1 MASEVGSTEWRER
14 KSVNTTSRTNI
25 RSVFSMQWTVDLTKP
40 TKREAMSTFTT
51 KDGTQIYFN
60 DWGTGQPIVFSHG
73 WPLSADAFE
82 DQMFF
87 LASREYR
94 CVAHVGLQEGWNLAK
109 QVRDVIKPDES
120 GEKRAI
126 IAIVDVPSQAYGR
139 REELLGIFLAAAAA
153 TDAYVSAR
161 LAGHAVISLLVGH
174 AISGG
179 FLTHGAQANRL
190 LAFND
195 SSVMVHAMAKNAAA
209 RVTRRTVEELDQLA
223 ETVIPMS
230 YKIEDYAKLG
240 TLYKLIDGV
249 NVDSPEPK
257 QVDQVRADLLAAI
270 ADARS
275 GQRDLSNRLQSQGA
289 QTNRSATLVD
299 GSGSRRSG
307 ILTKQACEA

>member
-1 MASEVGSTEWRER
+1 MSNEKTISTRGRIWFEAVAGKQAKHVASVPSVMVADTTLENER
-14 KSVNTTSRTNI
+14 VR
-25 RSVFSMQWTVDLTKP
+25 
-40 TKREAMSTFTT
+40 
-51 KDGTQIYFN
+51 
-60 DWGTGQPIVFSHG
+60 
-73 WPLSADAFE
+73 
-82 DQMFF
+82 F
-87 LASREYR
+87 LAIVPDPDNRFPCAR
-94 CVAHVGLQEGWNLAK
+94 QGQVGLQEGWNLAK
-109 QVRDVIKPDES
+109 QVRDAIKADEN

-161 LAGHAVISLLVGH
+161 LAGHPVISLLVGH

-195 SSVMVHAMAKNAAA
+195 SGVTVHAMAKNAAA
-209 RVTRRTVEELDQLA
+209 RVTRRTVEELDKLA

-275 GQRDLSNRLQSQGA
+275 GQRDLSNRLQSRGA
-289 QTNRSATLVD
+289 QKNRSATLVVRQRLAAEWH
-299 GSGSRRSG
+299 SN
-307 ILTKQACEA
+307 

>member
-1 MASEVGSTEWRER
+1 LVEGKAVMSNEKSISARGRIWFEALAGKQAKHVPSVPSVLVADTMMEKER
-14 KSVNTTSRTNI
+14 VR
-25 RSVFSMQWTVDLTKP
+25 
-40 TKREAMSTFTT
+40 
-51 KDGTQIYFN
+51 
-60 DWGTGQPIVFSHG
+60 
-73 WPLSADAFE
+73 
-82 DQMFF
+82 F
-87 LASREYR
+87 LAIVPDPDNRFPCAR
-94 CVAHVGLQEGWNLAK
+94 QGQVGLQEGWNLAK
-109 QVRDVIKPDES
+109 QVRDAIKADEN

-161 LAGHAVISLLVGH
+161 LAGHPVISLLVGH

-195 SSVMVHAMAKNAAA
+195 PGVTVHAMAKNAAA
-209 RVTRRTVEELDQLA
+209 RVTRRTVEELNKLA

-240 TLYKLIDGV
+240 TLYQLIDGV

-257 QVDQVRADLLAAI
+257 QVDQVRANLLAAI

-275 GQRDLSNRLQSQGA
+275 GQKDLSDRLQSQGA
-289 QTNRSATLVD
+289 QKNRSATLVVRQRLAAEWH
-299 GSGSRRSG
+299 SN
-307 ILTKQACEA
+307 

>member
-1 MASEVGSTEWRER
+1 MNEKTISTRGRIWFEALAGKQAKHVPRVPSVLVADTTLQKER
-14 KSVNTTSRTNI
+14 VR
-25 RSVFSMQWTVDLTKP
+25 
-40 TKREAMSTFTT
+40 
-51 KDGTQIYFN
+51 
-60 DWGTGQPIVFSHG
+60 
-73 WPLSADAFE
+73 
-82 DQMFF
+82 F
-87 LASREYR
+87 LAIVPDPDNRFPCAR
-94 CVAHVGLQEGWNLAK
+94 QGQVGLEEGWNLAK
-109 QVRDVIKPDES
+109 QVRDAITADEN

-161 LAGHAVISLLVGH
+161 LAGHPVISLLVGH

-179 FLTHGAQANRL
+179 FLTHGTQANRL

-195 SSVMVHAMAKNAAA
+195 SGVMVHAMAKNAAA

-270 ADARS
+270 AEARS
-275 GQRDLSNRLQSQGA
+275 GQRDLRNRLQSQGA
-289 QTNRSATLVD
+289 QKNRSATLVVRQRLAAEWH
-299 GSGSRRSG
+299 SNETS
-307 ILTKQACEA
+307 L

>member
-1 MASEVGSTEWRER
+1 MNEKTISTRGRIWFEALAGKEAKHVPRVPSVLVADTTLQKER
-14 KSVNTTSRTNI
+14 VR
-25 RSVFSMQWTVDLTKP
+25 
-40 TKREAMSTFTT
+40 
-51 KDGTQIYFN
+51 
-60 DWGTGQPIVFSHG
+60 
-73 WPLSADAFE
+73 
-82 DQMFF
+82 F
-87 LASREYR
+87 LAIVPDPDNRFPCAR
-94 CVAHVGLQEGWNLAK
+94 QGQVGLQEGWNLAK
-109 QVRDVIKPDES
+109 QVRDAIKADEN

-161 LAGHAVISLLVGH
+161 LAGHPVISLLVGH

-195 SSVMVHAMAKNAAA
+195 SGVMVHAMAKNAAA
-209 RVTRRTVEELDQLA
+209 RVTRRTVEELDKLA

-240 TLYKLIDGV
+240 TLYKLIDDV

-257 QVDQVRADLLAAI
+257 QVDQVRADLLTAI

-289 QTNRSATLVD
+289 QKNRSATLVVRQRLAAEWH
-299 GSGSRRSG
+299 S
-307 ILTKQACEA
+307 TKQRFF

>member
-1 MASEVGSTEWRER
+1 LVEWKAVMSNEKSISARGRIWFEALAGKQAKHVPGVPSVLVADTTLQKER
-14 KSVNTTSRTNI
+14 VR
-25 RSVFSMQWTVDLTKP
+25 
-40 TKREAMSTFTT
+40 
-51 KDGTQIYFN
+51 
-60 DWGTGQPIVFSHG
+60 
-73 WPLSADAFE
+73 
-82 DQMFF
+82 F
-87 LASREYR
+87 LAIVPDPDNRFPCAR
-94 CVAHVGLQEGWNLAK
+94 QGQVGLQEGWNLAK
-109 QVRDVIKPDES
+109 QVRDAIKADEN
-120 GEKRAI
+120 GEKRAL

-161 LAGHAVISLLVGH
+161 LAGHPVISLLVGH

-195 SSVMVHAMAKNAAA
+195 SGVTVHAMAKNAAA
-209 RVTRRTVEELDQLA
+209 RVTRRTVEELDKLA

-240 TLYKLIDGV
+240 TLYQLIDGV

-257 QVDQVRADLLAAI
+257 QVEQVRADLWAAI

-275 GQRDLSNRLQSQGA
+275 GQRDLSDRLQSQGA
-289 QTNRSATLVD
+289 QENRSATLVVRQRLAAEWH
-299 GSGSRRSG
+299 SN
-307 ILTKQACEA
+307 

>member
-1 MASEVGSTEWRER
+1 MSNEKIISTRGRTWFEALAGKQAKHVPSVPSLLVADTTLQKER
-14 KSVNTTSRTNI
+14 VR
-25 RSVFSMQWTVDLTKP
+25 
-40 TKREAMSTFTT
+40 
-51 KDGTQIYFN
+51 
-60 DWGTGQPIVFSHG
+60 
-73 WPLSADAFE
+73 
-82 DQMFF
+82 F
-87 LASREYR
+87 LAIVPDPDNRFPCAR
-94 CVAHVGLQEGWNLAK
+94 QGQVGLQEGWNLAK
-109 QVRDVIKPDES
+109 QVRDAIKADEND
-120 GEKRAI
+120 EKRAI

-161 LAGHAVISLLVGH
+161 LAGHPVISLLVGH

-195 SSVMVHAMAKNAAA
+195 SGVMVHAMAKNAAA
-209 RVTRRTVEELDQLA
+209 RVTRRTVEELDKLA

-230 YKIEDYAKLG
+230 YKIQDYAKLG
-240 TLYKLIDGV
+240 TLYQLIDGV

-289 QTNRSATLVD
+289 QKNRSATLVARQRLAAEWH
-299 GSGSRRSG
+299 SN
-307 ILTKQACEA
+307 

>member
-1 MASEVGSTEWRER
+1 MNEKTISTRGRIWFEALAGKEAKHVPRVPSVLVADTTLQKER
-14 KSVNTTSRTNI
+14 VR
-25 RSVFSMQWTVDLTKP
+25 
-40 TKREAMSTFTT
+40 
-51 KDGTQIYFN
+51 
-60 DWGTGQPIVFSHG
+60 
-73 WPLSADAFE
+73 
-82 DQMFF
+82 F
-87 LASREYR
+87 LAIVPDPDNRFPCAR
-94 CVAHVGLQEGWNLAK
+94 QGQVGLQEGWNLAK
-109 QVRDVIKPDES
+109 QVRDAIKADEN

-161 LAGHAVISLLVGH
+161 LAGHPVISLLVGH

-195 SSVMVHAMAKNAAA
+195 SGVMVHAMAKNAAA
-209 RVTRRTVEELDQLA
+209 RVTRRTVEELDKLA
-223 ETVIPMS
+223 ETVLPMS

-275 GQRDLSNRLQSQGA
+275 GQRDLSNRLQSRGA
-289 QTNRSATLVD
+289 QKNRSATLVVRQRLAAEWH
-299 GSGSRRSG
+299 SN
-307 ILTKQACEA
+307 

>member
-1 MASEVGSTEWRER
+1 MSNEKSISARGRIWFEALAGKQAKHVPSVPSVLVADTTLQKER
-14 KSVNTTSRTNI
+14 VRLLAIVPDPANRFPCTR
-25 RSVFSMQWTVDLTKP
+25 Q
-40 TKREAMSTFTT
+40 
-51 KDGTQIYFN
+51 
-60 DWGTGQPIVFSHG
+60 GQ
-73 WPLSADAFE
+73 
-82 DQMFF
+82 
-87 LASREYR
+87 
-94 CVAHVGLQEGWNLAK
+94 VGLQEGWNLAK
-109 QVRDVIKPDES
+109 QVRDAIKADENR
-120 GEKRAI
+120 EKRAI

-161 LAGHAVISLLVGH
+161 LTGHPVISLLVGH

-195 SSVMVHAMAKNAAA
+195 SGVMVHAMAKNAAA
-209 RVTRRTVEELDQLA
+209 RVTRRTVEELDKLA

-249 NVDSPEPK
+249 NVNSPEPK

-270 ADARS
+270 GDARS

-289 QTNRSATLVD
+289 QKNRSATLVVRQRLAAEWH
-299 GSGSRRSG
+299 SN
-307 ILTKQACEA
+307 

>member
-1 MASEVGSTEWRER
+1 MNEKPISTRGRVWFEALAGKPAKHVPSVPSVLVADTTLQNER
-14 KSVNTTSRTNI
+14 VR
-25 RSVFSMQWTVDLTKP
+25 
-40 TKREAMSTFTT
+40 
-51 KDGTQIYFN
+51 
-60 DWGTGQPIVFSHG
+60 
-73 WPLSADAFE
+73 
-82 DQMFF
+82 F
-87 LASREYR
+87 LAIVQDPENRFPCAR
-94 CVAHVGLQEGWNLAK
+94 QGQVGLQEGWNLAK
-109 QVRDVIKPDES
+109 QVRDAIKADEN

-161 LAGHAVISLLVGH
+161 LAGHPVISLLVGH

-195 SSVMVHAMAKNAAA
+195 SGVMVHAMAKNAAA
-209 RVTRRTVEELDQLA
+209 RVTRRTVEELDKLA

-257 QVDQVRADLLAAI
+257 QVDQVRADLLTAI
-270 ADARS
+270 AEARS
-275 GQRDLSNRLQSQGA
+275 GQRDLRNRLQSQGA
-289 QTNRSATLVD
+289 QKNRSATLVVRQRLAAEWH
-299 GSGSRRSG
+299 SNETS
-307 ILTKQACEA
+307 L

>member
-1 MASEVGSTEWRER
+1 MSNEKSISTRGRTWFEALVGKQAKHVASVSSVLVADTTLQRER
-14 KSVNTTSRTNI
+14 VR
-25 RSVFSMQWTVDLTKP
+25 
-40 TKREAMSTFTT
+40 
-51 KDGTQIYFN
+51 
-60 DWGTGQPIVFSHG
+60 
-73 WPLSADAFE
+73 
-82 DQMFF
+82 F
-87 LASREYR
+87 LAIVPDPDNRFPCAR
-94 CVAHVGLQEGWNLAK
+94 QGQVGLQEGWNLAK
-109 QVRDVIKPDES
+109 QVRDAIKADED

-161 LAGHAVISLLVGH
+161 LAGHPVISLLVGH

-195 SSVMVHAMAKNAAA
+195 SGVVVHAMGKNAAA
-209 RVTRRTVEELDQLA
+209 RVTRRTVEELDKLA
-223 ETVIPMS
+223 ETVLPMS

-275 GQRDLSNRLQSQGA
+275 GQRDLSNRLQSRGA
-289 QTNRSATLVD
+289 QKNRSATLVVRQRLAAEWH
-299 GSGSRRSG
+299 SN
-307 ILTKQACEA
+307 

>member
-1 MASEVGSTEWRER
+1 MNEKPISTRGRVWFEALAGKAKHVPSVPSVLVADTMMEKER
-14 KSVNTTSRTNI
+14 VR
-25 RSVFSMQWTVDLTKP
+25 
-40 TKREAMSTFTT
+40 
-51 KDGTQIYFN
+51 
-60 DWGTGQPIVFSHG
+60 
-73 WPLSADAFE
+73 
-82 DQMFF
+82 F
-87 LASREYR
+87 LAIAADPDNRFPCAR
-94 CVAHVGLQEGWNLAK
+94 QGQVGLQEGWNLAK
-109 QVRDVIKPDES
+109 QVLDAIKADEN

-126 IAIVDVPSQAYGR
+126 IAIVDVSSQAYGR

-161 LAGHAVISLLVGH
+161 LAGHPVISLLVGH

-195 SSVMVHAMAKNAAA
+195 SGVMVHAMAKNAAA
-209 RVTRRTVEELDQLA
+209 RVTRRTVEELDKLA

-249 NVDSPEPK
+249 NVDSPEQK

-275 GQRDLSNRLQSQGA
+275 GQRDLSNRLRSQGA
-289 QTNRSATLVD
+289 QKNRSATLVVRQRLAAEWQ
-299 GSGSRRSG
+299 SN
-307 ILTKQACEA
+307 

>member
-1 MASEVGSTEWRER
+1 MSNEKTVSVRGRTWFEALAGKQATHVPSVSSVLVADTTLRKER
-14 KSVNTTSRTNI
+14 VRLLAIVPDPDNRFPCA
-25 RSVFSMQWTVDLTKP
+25 RQ
-40 TKREAMSTFTT
+40 
-51 KDGTQIYFN
+51 
-60 DWGTGQPIVFSHG
+60 GQ
-73 WPLSADAFE
+73 
-82 DQMFF
+82 
-87 LASREYR
+87 
-94 CVAHVGLQEGWNLAK
+94 VGLQEGWNLAK
-109 QVRDVIKPDES
+109 QVRDAIKADES

-161 LAGHAVISLLVGH
+161 LAGHPVISLLVGH

-195 SSVMVHAMAKNAAA
+195 SGVVVHAMGKNAAA
-209 RVTRRTVEELDQLA
+209 RVTRRTVEELDKLA

-230 YKIEDYAKLG
+230 YRIEDYAKLG

-249 NVDSPEPK
+249 NVDSPEPE
-257 QVDQVRADLLAAI
+257 QVELVRTELLAAI

-275 GQRDLSNRLQSQGA
+275 GQRDLSDRLQSQGA
-289 QTNRSATLVD
+289 QKNRSATFVVRQRLAAEWH
-299 GSGSRRSG
+299 SN
-307 ILTKQACEA
+307 

>member
-1 MASEVGSTEWRER
+1 MNEKTISTPGRIWFEALAGKQAKHVPRVPSVLVADTTLQKER
-14 KSVNTTSRTNI
+14 VR
-25 RSVFSMQWTVDLTKP
+25 
-40 TKREAMSTFTT
+40 
-51 KDGTQIYFN
+51 
-60 DWGTGQPIVFSHG
+60 
-73 WPLSADAFE
+73 
-82 DQMFF
+82 F
-87 LASREYR
+87 LAIVPDPDNRFPCAR
-94 CVAHVGLQEGWNLAK
+94 QGQVGLQEGWNLAK
-109 QVRDVIKPDES
+109 QVRDAIKADEN

-139 REELLGIFLAAAAA
+139 REELLGIFLAAAAT

-161 LAGHAVISLLVGH
+161 LAGHPVISLLVGQ

-195 SSVMVHAMAKNAAA
+195 SGVVVHAMAKNAAA
-209 RVTRRTVEELDQLA
+209 RVTRRTVEELDKLA

-257 QVDQVRADLLAAI
+257 QVDQVRADLLTAI
-270 ADARS
+270 AEARS
-275 GQRDLSNRLQSQGA
+275 GQRDLRNRLQSQGA
-289 QTNRSATLVD
+289 QKNRSATLVARQRLAAEWH
-299 GSGSRRSG
+299 SNETS
-307 ILTKQACEA
+307 L

>member
-1 MASEVGSTEWRER
+1 MNEKTISMRGRIWFEALAGKQAKHVPSVPSVLVADTTLQKER
-14 KSVNTTSRTNI
+14 VR
-25 RSVFSMQWTVDLTKP
+25 
-40 TKREAMSTFTT
+40 
-51 KDGTQIYFN
+51 
-60 DWGTGQPIVFSHG
+60 
-73 WPLSADAFE
+73 
-82 DQMFF
+82 F
-87 LASREYR
+87 LAIVPDPDNRFPCAR
-94 CVAHVGLQEGWNLAK
+94 QGQVGLQEGWNLAK
-109 QVRDVIKPDES
+109 QVRDVIKADES
-120 GEKRAI
+120 SEKRAI

-161 LAGHAVISLLVGH
+161 LAGHPVISLLVGH

-195 SSVMVHAMAKNAAA
+195 SGVMVHAMAKNAAA
-209 RVTRRTVEELDQLA
+209 RVTRRTVEELDKLA

-270 ADARS
+270 AEARS

-289 QTNRSATLVD
+289 QKNRSATLVVRQRLAAEWH
-299 GSGSRRSG
+299 SN
-307 ILTKQACEA
+307 

>member
-1 MASEVGSTEWRER
+1 MSGEKTVSTRGRTWFEALAGKRA
-14 KSVNTTSRTNI
+14 KHVPSV
-25 RSVFSMQWTVDLTKP
+25 RSVLVVD
-40 TKREAMSTFTT
+40 TT
-51 KDGTQIYFN
+51 LRKER
-60 DWGTGQPIVFSHG
+60 VR
-73 WPLSADAFE
+73 
-82 DQMFF
+82 F
-87 LASREYR
+87 LAIVPDPDNPFFCARQGQ
-94 CVAHVGLQEGWNLAK
+94 VGLQEGWNLAK
-109 QVRDVIKPDES
+109 QIRDAIKADEN
-120 GEKRAI
+120 GKKRAI

-161 LAGHAVISLLVGH
+161 LAGHPVISLLVGH

-195 SSVMVHAMAKNAAA
+195 SGVVIHAMAKNAAA
-209 RVTRRTVEELDQLA
+209 RVTRRRVEELDKLA
-223 ETVIPMS
+223 ETVIPLS

-240 TLYKLIDGV
+240 MLYKLIDGV

-275 GQRDLSNRLQSQGA
+275 GQRDLSDRLESQGA
-289 QTNRSATLVD
+289 QKNRSATLLVRQRLAAQWH
-299 GSGSRRSG
+299 SN
-307 ILTKQACEA
+307 

>member
-1 MASEVGSTEWRER
+1 MVEGTAVMSNEKTISTRGRIWFEALAGKQAMHVPPSIPSVRVADTTLQQER
-14 KSVNTTSRTNI
+14 VR
-25 RSVFSMQWTVDLTKP
+25 
-40 TKREAMSTFTT
+40 
-51 KDGTQIYFN
+51 
-60 DWGTGQPIVFSHG
+60 
-73 WPLSADAFE
+73 
-82 DQMFF
+82 F
-87 LASREYR
+87 LAVVPDPDSRFPCAR
-94 CVAHVGLQEGWNLAK
+94 QGQVGLEEGWNLAK
-109 QVRDVIKPDES
+109 QVREAIKADEN

-161 LAGHAVISLLVGH
+161 LAGHPVISLLVGH

-190 LAFND
+190 MAFND
-195 SSVMVHAMAKNAAA
+195 SGVMVHAMAKNAAA
-209 RVTRRTVEELDQLA
+209 RVTRRTVEELDRLA

-240 TLYKLIDGV
+240 TLYQLIDGV

-257 QVDQVRADLLAAI
+257 QVDQVRAGLLAAI

-275 GQRDLSNRLQSQGA
+275 GQRDLSDRLQSQGA
-289 QTNRSATLVD
+289 QKNRSATLVV
-299 GSGSRRSG
+299 RRRLAAEWHSS
-307 ILTKQACEA
+307 

>member
-1 MASEVGSTEWRER
+1 LVEWKAVMSNEKRISTRGRIWFEALAGKQAKHVPSVPSVLVADTRLQKER
-14 KSVNTTSRTNI
+14 AR
-25 RSVFSMQWTVDLTKP
+25 
-40 TKREAMSTFTT
+40 
-51 KDGTQIYFN
+51 
-60 DWGTGQPIVFSHG
+60 
-73 WPLSADAFE
+73 
-82 DQMFF
+82 F
-87 LASREYR
+87 LAIVPDPDNRFPCAR
-94 CVAHVGLQEGWNLAK
+94 QGQVGLQEGWNLAK
-109 QVRDVIKPDES
+109 QVRDAIRADEN

-126 IAIVDVPSQAYGR
+126 IAIVDVPGQAYGR

-161 LAGHAVISLLVGH
+161 LAGHPVISLLVGH

-195 SSVMVHAMAKNAAA
+195 SDVTVHAMAKNAAA
-209 RVTRRTVEELDQLA
+209 RVTRRTVEELDKLA

-240 TLYKLIDGV
+240 ALYKLIDGV

-275 GQRDLSNRLQSQGA
+275 GQRDLSDRLQSQGA
-289 QTNRSATLVD
+289 QKNRSATLVVRQRLAAEWH
-299 GSGSRRSG
+299 SN
-307 ILTKQACEA
+307 

>member
-1 MASEVGSTEWRER
+1 MNEKTISTRGRIWFEALAGKEAKHVPRVPSVLVADTTLQKER
-14 KSVNTTSRTNI
+14 VR
-25 RSVFSMQWTVDLTKP
+25 
-40 TKREAMSTFTT
+40 
-51 KDGTQIYFN
+51 
-60 DWGTGQPIVFSHG
+60 
-73 WPLSADAFE
+73 
-82 DQMFF
+82 F
-87 LASREYR
+87 LAIVPDPDNRFPCAR
-94 CVAHVGLQEGWNLAK
+94 QGQVGLQEGWNLAK
-109 QVRDVIKPDES
+109 QVRDAITADEN

-161 LAGHAVISLLVGH
+161 LAGHPVISLLVGH

-195 SSVMVHAMAKNAAA
+195 SGVMVHAMAKNAAA
-209 RVTRRTVEELDQLA
+209 RVTRRTVEELDKLA

-270 ADARS
+270 AEARS
-275 GQRDLSNRLQSQGA
+275 GQRDLRNRLQSQGA
-289 QTNRSATLVD
+289 QKNRSATLVV
-299 GSGSRRSG
+299 RQRLAAEWRSNETS
-307 ILTKQACEA
+307 L

>member
-1 MASEVGSTEWRER
+1 MSNEKTVSARGRTWFEALAGKQAKQVPSVSSVLVADTTLRKER
-14 KSVNTTSRTNI
+14 VR
-25 RSVFSMQWTVDLTKP
+25 
-40 TKREAMSTFTT
+40 
-51 KDGTQIYFN
+51 
-60 DWGTGQPIVFSHG
+60 
-73 WPLSADAFE
+73 
-82 DQMFF
+82 F
-87 LASREYR
+87 LAIVPDPENRFPR
-94 CVAHVGLQEGWNLAK
+94 ARQGQVGLQEGWNLAK
-109 QVRDVIKPDES
+109 QIRDAIKADAN

-161 LAGHAVISLLVGH
+161 LAGHPVISLLVGH

-195 SSVMVHAMAKNAAA
+195 SGVVVHAMGKNAAA
-209 RVTRRTVEELDQLA
+209 RVTRRTVEELDKLA

-230 YKIEDYAKLG
+230 YRIEDYAKLG

-249 NVDSPEPK
+249 NVDSPEPE
-257 QVDQVRADLLAAI
+257 QVDLVRTDLLAAI

-275 GQRDLSNRLQSQGA
+275 GQRDLSDRLQSQGA
-289 QTNRSATLVD
+289 QKNRSATLVIRQRLAAEWH
-299 GSGSRRSG
+299 SN
-307 ILTKQACEA
+307 